1 MLKMNGFI
9 VSLIRGTRVSIVFIV
24 KKFPSVKK
32 IKLLMQASAT
42 NLRYV
47 CVTFD
52 NLILCHI
59 GYCVVDGA
67 SPLQSD
73 E

>member
-1 MLKMNGFI
+1 M
-9 VSLIRGTRVSIVFIV
+9 SIVFIV

-32 IKLLMQASAT
+32 ITLLMQASAT

-59 GYCVVDGA
+59 AILVIVLLMVPLHYDLMNERTSADDGI
-67 SPLQSD
+67 SG
-73 E
+73 